1 MKQPTKYT
9 LHPGPNL
16 KYADLYLFLYTKVKE
31 MRGERQA
38 INHNLLIAI
47 ALEEQPEL
55 RDLAL
60 QGQRAVID
68 RFMKFCN
75 LNLRSITST
84 NAIYDQQMDPEEA
97 QTIENFKTE
106 YIRTT
111 ILEEDIFNMDQSGLN
126 FEIPQKKNN

>member
-1 MKQPTKYT
+1 
-9 LHPGPNL
+9 
-16 KYADLYLFLYTKVKE
+16 

-38 INHNLLIAI
+38 INHNLLIVI
-47 ALEEQPEL
+47 
-55 RDLAL
+55 
-60 QGQRAVID
+60 AVID

-75 LNLRSITST
+75 LSLRSITST
-84 NAIYDQQMDPEEA
+84 NAIYDQQIDPEEA